1 MMGAA
6 AKRNGGVAIAPFKR
20 RGRRLEPREV
30 VLCRDED
37 AAGRRGRRM
46 LERYDA
52 MVFYRIECRA
62 DGDVWTEVLATIGVP
77 EDDGA

>member
-1 MMGAA
+1 MIDGAGKA
-6 AKRNGGVAIAPFKR
+6 DARVAIAPFKR

-52 MVFYRIECRA
+52 MIFYRISCSEE
-62 DGDVWTEVLATIGVP
+62 GDIWTEVLGTVGVEA
-77 EDDGA
+77 EDA